1 MEAAEIGEP
10 SAGDGVGEDGAFN
23 GLFVLDLPDVCSKG
37 DKVAG
42 ASRKVAE
49 VGGVVEEGGKG
60 LRIQAEGSSLDGGA
74 EMEGRR
80 AAVLLLLLVS
90 WLLFAPV
97 IEERCGVRIKVEI
110 CVPVLCFV

>member
-1 MEAAEIGEP
+1 MITSERGVTPFQFTSSRLRWRLQRLGER

-49 VGGVVEEGGKG
+49 VGGVVEE
-60 LRIQAEGSSLDGGA
+60 
-74 EMEGRR
+74 
-80 AAVLLLLLVS
+80 
-90 WLLFAPV
+90 
-97 IEERCGVRIKVEI
+97 
-110 CVPVLCFV
+110 